1 MESVGE
7 ETKEQ
12 EEKVEKEVK
21 QEPVK
26 QENGNYLQTY
36 PYYQY
41 PPPIVDPYQPYPPP
55 PPSNGY
61 YPSQIPPGPSALDS
75 LLAFQPP
82 DAGDFPVTPST
93 TETKPPLPDVEKVV
107 AEVEPTPEKPPEKVA
122 GQPKSGKRKASTED
136 DSTKKEEEKKEKKKK
151 KSQQDDVK
159 ILNIRKNIR
168 DVIDENQLDANT
180 LAAQRQE
187 SERLARVQE
196 QQKVIREI
204 QKQIHNNRAQ
214 QKLSGLLSGAV
225 SMQGTA
231 PTDAG
236 SSASGSDSILRS
248 NLSSGSSSNTYIVKG
263 VAQEVKFSGC
273 SFVELDQEES
283 VASVESA
290 KDEEVSFFV
299 FVFFFNVLKV
309 SVRLRSS
316 VTL

>member
-1 MESVGE
+1 MESSGE
-7 ETKEQ
+7 ETNEQ
-12 EEKVEKEVK
+12 EEVEKKEVK
-21 QEPVK
+21 EEP
-26 QENGNYLQTY
+26 QTY

-41 PPPIVDPYQPYPPP
+41 PAPIVDPYQSYPPP
-55 PPSNGY
+55 PAANGY
-61 YPSQIPPGPSALDS
+61 YPPPIPPGPSALDS

-82 DAGDFPVTPST
+82 DSGDLKKLAAATPTPS
-93 TETKPPLPDVEKVV
+93 ETKSPPVVEAPAPE
-107 AEVEPTPEKPPEKVA
+107 AEREHVPEKPPEKVS
-122 GQPKSGKRKASTED
+122 QPKSSKRKVPTED
-136 DSTKKEEEKKEKKKK
+136 DSTKEEEKKEKEKKKK
-151 KSQQDDVK
+151 KSQDDVK

-225 SMQGTA
+225 A
-231 PTDAG
+231 PQRPSAAEG
-236 SSASGSDSILRS
+236 SNASGSDSILRS
-248 NLSSGSSSNTYIVKG
+248 NLSSGSSNNTYIVKG

-283 VASVESA
+283 TTSVESA
-290 KDEEVSFFV
+290 KDQEVSGLFFCC
-299 FVFFFNVLKV
+299 F
-309 SVRLRSS
+309 
-316 VTL
+316 

>member
-1 MESVGE
+1 MESSVE

-12 EEKVEKEVK
+12 EKVEKKEVK
-21 QEPVK
+21 EEPVS
-26 QENGNYLQTY
+26 QENGNYHPQTY

-55 PPSNGY
+55 SPANGY
-61 YPSQIPPGPSALDS
+61 YPPPIPPGPSALDS

-82 DAGDFPVTPST
+82 DSGDFKLTEAPTTPS
-93 TETKPPLPDVEKVV
+93 ETKLPPVVEAPAPE
-107 AEVEPTPEKPPEKVA
+107 AEPVPEKPPEKVSP
-122 GQPKSGKRKASTED
+122 PKGSKRKVPTED
-136 DSTKKEEEKKEKKKK
+136 ESTKKEDEKKEKDKKKK
-151 KSQQDDVK
+151 KSQDDVK

-225 SMQGTA
+225 A
-231 PTDAG
+231 PQRTSHEEG
-236 SSASGSDSILRS
+236 SNASGSDSILRS
-248 NLSSGSSSNTYIVKG
+248 NLSSGSSNNTYIVKG

-283 VASVESA
+283 TTSVESA
-290 KDEEVSFFV
+290 KDQEVSCTF
-299 FVFFFNVLKV
+299 LCI
-309 SVRLRSS
+309 LRSY
-316 VTL
+316 